1 MKYIYY
7 ILIGLLLF
15 SCTQKEEYKDNNYH
29 KFLTVKTPKAS
40 ENPVGDYR
48 VDYIFEYDSSSIDL
62 KAKSSSNVNSSFT
75 DEIKPANGTFTVKLP
90 NRYNITD
97 SITFFLKVIPGSS
110 QTDYSVVLKDVVA
123 KYRVNSSLN
132 YEVLPKNIQLP
143 SRTLKG
149 DDKWNIDFTKNMYN
163 PYFEYNI
170 PIQSWLYWT
179 LLIGGI
185 VILLTVL
192 FFILKIDN
200 MPLGKQTFENGRF
213 AFNDPQLA
221 MVKLADM
228 EEFDLGKHLTG
239 TVDVNLKLTHKKVT
253 HKKKEIKVARLSFS
267 DPNIR
272 IKVIHFDVE
281 EMASSG
287 YQLFNNDDLIITL
300 KIDNENKKFNLT
312 YFNTKNRR

>member
-1 MKYIYY
+1 MNIKSLFY
-7 ILIGLLLF
+7 LFLSVFLF
-15 SCTQKEEYKDNNYH
+15 SCGGREIKNNDWH
-29 KFLTVKTPKAS
+29 KLVSLKTPIATS
-40 ENPVGDYR
+40 NPSGNYT
-48 VDYIFEYDSSSIDL
+48 VDYIFEYDSNSLEI
-62 KAKSSSNVNSSFT
+62 KAEPAFSFT
-75 DEIKPANGTFTVKLP
+75 NTTLRLGLNNP
-90 NRYNITD
+90 D
-97 SITFFLKVIPGSS
+97 SIKFSVRILSHSKEE
-110 QTDYSVVLKDVVA
+110 DYSVILTDIVSKYNGKLLAKDIILDRRALQA
-123 KYRVNSSLN
+123 KDNW
-132 YEVLPKNIQLP
+132 
-143 SRTLKG
+143 
-149 DDKWNIDFTKNMYN
+149 DIDFTENLYN
-163 PYFEYNI
+163 PYFKYKI
-170 PIQSWLYWT
+170 PIDAWLYWA

-185 VILLTVL
+185 VFLLIVV
-192 FFILKIDN
+192 FFILKRDN
-200 MPLGKQTFENGRF
+200 MPFGRQTFENGRF

-221 MVKLADM
+221 MVKLSDM